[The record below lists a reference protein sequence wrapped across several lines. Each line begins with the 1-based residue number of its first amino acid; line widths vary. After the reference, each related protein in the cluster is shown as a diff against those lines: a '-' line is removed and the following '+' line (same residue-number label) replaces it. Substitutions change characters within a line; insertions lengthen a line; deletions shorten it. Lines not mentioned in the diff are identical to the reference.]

1 MANRTHDP
9 RSVLIKAKQLPLSLL
24 VESTKKSSKVDL
36 LELESY
42 ADTFGPKSKRK
53 RIKLNAE
60 SLEDMVNNIEQKEQ
74 SYKTENDLNLNPV
87 ESTQKENKDLRLSAG
102 QSKRIWDELYK
113 VIDASDVLVCILD
126 SRDPLGTRSY
136 HLENHIKKNCPHK
149 HIVLLLNKCD
159 LIPTWL
165 TSRWVKYLSNEYP
178 TIAYYASVN
187 KAFGKGPFINLLRQF
202 DKFHKDK
209 QTISVGFVGYP
220 NVGKSSVI
228 NSLKK
233 RKVCKA
239 APIPGETRVWQYVA
253 LTKRIYLIDCPG
265 VVYQNEGKN
274 EIDVVL
280 KGCVRAEKLQDPEY
294 YIPALLE
301 KAKKKDL

>member
-1 MANRTHDP
+1 
-9 RSVLIKAKQLPLSLL
+9 
-24 VESTKKSSKVDL
+24 
-36 LELESY
+36 
-42 ADTFGPKSKRK
+42 
-53 RIKLNAE
+53 
-60 SLEDMVNNIEQKEQ
+60 
-74 SYKTENDLNLNPV
+74 
-87 ESTQKENKDLRLSAG
+87 LSAG
-102 QSKRIWDELYK
+102 QSKRIWEELYK
-113 VIDASDVLVCILD
+113 VLDSSDIIICILD
-126 SRDPLGTRSY
+126 SRDPMGTRSY

-187 KAFGKGPFINLLRQF
+187 KAFGKGPLINLLRQF

-233 RKVCKA
+233 KKVNF
-239 APIPGETRVWQYVA
+239 P
-253 LTKRIYLIDCPG
+253 YLP
-265 VVYQNEGKN
+265 
-274 EIDVVL
+274 
-280 KGCVRAEKLQDPEY
+280 
-294 YIPALLE
+294 
-301 KAKKKDL
+301 